1 MSRLQYTN
9 LPPQIKA
16 DRILVDQLE
25 ARENVTVKVNVA
37 VNKILSQNGKVN
49 GIEYEKREDGSIKQD
64 ELSGIFVQIG
74 LVPNSQHFVDIL
86 ETKPWGEIVINEKC
100 ETSQPGVFACGDVTT
115 TPYKQIAIA
124 MGEGSKAALSATEY
138 LQRNAIT
145 KAAV

>member
-1 MSRLQYTN
+1 MN
-9 LPPQIKA
+9 IK
-16 DRILVDQLE
+16 
-25 ARENVTVKVNVA
+25 
-37 VNKILSQNGKVN
+37 
-49 GIEYEKREDGSIKQD
+49 
-64 ELSGIFVQIG
+64 
-74 LVPNSQHFVDIL
+74 HFVDLL

-138 LQRNAIT
+138 LQRNPIT